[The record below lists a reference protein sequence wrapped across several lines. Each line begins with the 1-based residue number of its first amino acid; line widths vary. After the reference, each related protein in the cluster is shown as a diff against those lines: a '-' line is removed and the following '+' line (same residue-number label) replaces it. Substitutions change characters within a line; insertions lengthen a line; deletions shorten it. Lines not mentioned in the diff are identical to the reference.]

1 MKNILLILLSTTIV
15 VSCQNQIQKSEK
27 ELKSEANLKIAQSFF
42 DNLFTNPEVSKSL
55 LHNDFTFSWMG
66 IIEQGGVLWNR
77 DNLFDEYFKNII
89 PEILPNGIVLNTVD
103 IIYDEN
109 GVAIIQEGDAEGKNG
124 EYDNKYVWIFKM
136 KDGLIYSLREYNSDI
151 LVATQLYDYKL
162 IPNEN

>member
-103 IIYDEN
+103 TIYDEN

-124 EYDNKYVWIFKM
+124 EYDNKYAWIFKM

>member
-27 ELKSEANLKIAQSFF
+27 ELKSEANLKISQSFF

>member
-1 MKNILLILLSTTIV
+1 MKKILTILLLLSTLY
-15 VSCQNQIQKSEK
+15 SCNEK
-27 ELKSEANLKIAQSFF
+27 ESKSEANLKMAQLFF

-66 IIEQGGVLWNR
+66 IIEKGGVLWNR

-103 IIYDEN
+103 TIYDEN

-162 IPNEN
+162 IAIDN

>member
-1 MKNILLILLSTTIV
+1 MKNILLILISATIII
-15 VSCQNQIQKSEK
+15 SCQNQPQKSEK
-27 ELKSEANLKIAQSFF
+27 ELKSEENLKMAQSFF

-77 DNLFDEYFKNII
+77 DNLFDEYFKFII
-89 PEILPNGIVLNTVD
+89 PEILPNGIILNTVD
-103 IIYDEN
+103 TIYDEN

-151 LVATQLYDYKL
+151 LVATKLYDYKL
-162 IPNEN
+162 IPIEN

>member
-1 MKNILLILLSTTIV
+1 MRNILFSIMLISFII
-15 VSCQNQIQKSEK
+15 SCQNQPQKSEK
-27 ELKSEANLKIAQSFF
+27 ELKSEANLKMAQSFF

-89 PEILPNGIVLNTVD
+89 PEILPNGIILNTVD
-103 IIYDEN
+103 TIFDEN

-124 EYDNKYVWIFKM
+124 EYDNNYVWVFKF
-136 KDGLIYSLREYNSDI
+136 KDGLIHSLREYNSDI
-151 LVATQLYDYKL
+151 LVAEKLYDYKL
-162 IPNEN
+162 IELD

>member
-27 ELKSEANLKIAQSFF
+27 ELNSEANLKMAQSFF

-103 IIYDEN
+103 TIYDEN

-151 LVATQLYDYKL
+151 FVATQLYDYKL
-162 IPNEN
+162 TLIDN

>member
-1 MKNILLILLSTTIV
+1 MKNVLLILLTTTIII
-15 VSCQNQIQKSEK
+15 SCQNQSQKSEK
-27 ELKSEANLKIAQSFF
+27 ELKSEANLKMAQSFF

-89 PEILPNGIVLNTVD
+89 PEILPNGIILNTVD
-103 IIYDEN
+103 TIYDEN
-109 GVAIIQEGDAEGKNG
+109 GVAIIKEGDAEGKNG
-124 EYDNKYVWIFKM
+124 EYYNKYVWIFKM

-162 IPNEN
+162 IPNDN